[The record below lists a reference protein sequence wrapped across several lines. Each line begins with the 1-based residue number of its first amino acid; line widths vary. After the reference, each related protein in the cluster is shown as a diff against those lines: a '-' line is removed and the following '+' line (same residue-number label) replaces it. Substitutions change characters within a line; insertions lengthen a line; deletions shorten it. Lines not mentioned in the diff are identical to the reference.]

1 MYLSPPDQRL
11 ATRVLEKLGHLDML
25 PVMVK
30 RWNSFVYE
38 ISEGEIPDLYEYEID
53 IEARDSMDKVISS
66 LSKLGAI
73 VLEQALHNSDEAF
86 KELTFDASEPGG
98 NRWERFPLNAP
109 ADFITDLRSQGIE
122 VA

>member
-1 MYLSPPDQRL
+1 MYLTPPDQRL

-53 IEARDSMDKVISS
+53 IEARGSLDEVCSK

-73 VLEQALHNSDEAF
+73 VLQQALHNSDEAF
-86 KELTFDASEPGG
+86 KELTFDASEPGQ
-98 NRWERFPLNAP
+98 NRWNRYPLQAP
-109 ADFITDLRSQGIE
+109 HEFLADLRSQGIE